1 MSQVEKKR
9 AQMACVILDNPFS
22 KSAIPLSV
30 QVVATGVALD
40 MLHADSASGSAVLQL
55 AKGDQVFLRLTGS
68 DKTMV
73 DSSSRFST
81 FSGYLIHAL

>member
-1 MSQVEKKR
+1 MVCIMK
-9 AQMACVILDNPFS
+9 ANLFY
-22 KSAIPLSV
+22 KSAITLSV

-40 MLHADSASGSAVLQL
+40 MLHTDSASGSAVVQL

-81 FSGYLIHAL
+81 FTGYLIHAL